1 MSLLIDALKK
11 AEQEKKEAAKRLKE
25 AQDKSGDP
33 YQLES
38 RTQDQPVE
46 QPDSPEQDNK
56 ITGSE
61 SRQPEIPSSSETSA
75 KTDSSQSTQEDETSN
90 KDLELTHSHEISM
103 VQEKP
108 PAFELKDITLENPE
122 ISDEDDD
129 HDLEKDNLI
138 APGAD
143 KTFALAGLSN
153 EEQVSS
159 PFEDTANATLTGK
172 YSKTIS
178 DNRVSRSPVSAA
190 ELASDMGGGNEIP
203 TPVAA
208 QTVFSAVA
216 SSAGRR
222 QAVEWVVFLGLFTM
236 VLLAAGSFY
245 YLKITPLTPET
256 SSPLVAM
263 GIEANQAP
271 VAEMSL
277 PEVIT
282 PADQTMTDTIP
293 SDQEPPVATEG
304 TIDTTPAQT
313 MVEEQS
319 PPETSPVEES
329 IAKTSPAITP
339 AAAATQEQEAPGVT
353 ADQAVTTQADLPALP
368 DEIKVTPAVIAISR
382 SRSADKNDQLINS
395 AYALYAAGNYNE
407 AEAEYRKVLDKL
419 PENRDALL
427 GIAAIAYRKGNI
439 QIAYENYLRV
449 IKYYPR
455 DITARTAL
463 ITMQGGTD
471 PVKSESLIKSMIQE
485 EPDAAFLYFTL
496 GNIYARQS
504 RWADAQ
510 QAFFEAYRKQSTN
523 PDYAYNLAVSLDQIG
538 QTRSALDYYH
548 KALELADESQ
558 VNFNSASVMTRINT
572 LAAISPQ

>member
-25 AQDKSGDP
+25 AQEKSGEHI
-33 YQLES
+33 QLEGTGREQS
-38 RTQDQPVE
+38 GERAATHDQE
-46 QPDSPEQDNK
+46 NK
-56 ITGSE
+56 ISDTG
-61 SRQPEIPSSSETSA
+61 ETSA
-75 KTDSSQSTQEDETSN
+75 NTGSLQSAQDDDTSR
-90 KDLELTHSHEISM
+90 KELELTHSHEISRAE
-103 VQEKP
+103 EKP
-108 PAFELKDITLENPE
+108 AAFELKDITLENPE
-122 ISDEDDD
+122 VSDEDDD
-129 HDLEKDNLI
+129 HDLENDNLI

-143 KTFALAGLSN
+143 KTFALAGPAQ
-153 EEQVSS
+153 EEQESS

-178 DNRVSRSPVSAA
+178 DSRVSRSPVSAA

-216 SSAGRR
+216 TSAGRR
-222 QAVEWVVFLGLFTM
+222 QTVEWVVFLGLFTM

-271 VAEMSL
+271 VTEISL

-282 PADQTMTDTIP
+282 PADQTSGIVADTIAP
-293 SDQEPPVATEG
+293 DQESPVAPEAAIAMTS
-304 TIDTTPAQT
+304 PAQT
-313 MVEEQS
+313 AVEEQS
-319 PPETSPVEES
+319 SPETSPVEEPV
-329 IAKTSPAITP
+329 TGTPPATTP
-339 AAAATQEQEAPGVT
+339 VVAATQEQPDITEDQTAPAKTDV
-353 ADQAVTTQADLPALP
+353 AALP
-368 DEIKVTPAVIAISR
+368 EEITVAPSVIAISR

-395 AYALYAAGNYNE
+395 AYAMYAAGKYNE
-407 AEAEYRKVLDKL
+407 AETEYRKVLNKL
-419 PENRDALL
+419 PENKDALL
-427 GIAAIAYRKGNI
+427 GIAAIAYRKGDI
-439 QIAYENYLRV
+439 QNAYENYLKV

-485 EPDAAFLYFTL
+485 DPDAAFLYFTL
-496 GNIYARQS
+496 GNVFARQS

-510 QAFFEAYRKQSTN
+510 QAFFEAYSKQSTN

-548 KALELADESQ
+548 KALELADVSQ

-572 LAAISPQ
+572 LAANSTQ

>member
-25 AQDKSGDP
+25 AQEKSGDP

-38 RTQDQPVE
+38 RTQDRPVE
-46 QPDSPEQDNK
+46 HPADPDQDKK
-56 ITGSE
+56 ITDSKSEQQEITGGSE
-61 SRQPEIPSSSETSA
+61 ISTS
-75 KTDSSQSTQEDETSN
+75 TDSSLSSQDDETLN
-90 KDLELTHSHEISM
+90 KELELTHSHEISREE
-103 VQEKP
+103 EKP
-108 PAFELKDITLENPE
+108 LAFELKDITLENPE

-129 HDLEKDNLI
+129 HDLEKDSLI
-138 APGAD
+138 APGTD

-178 DNRVSRSPVSAA
+178 DSRVSRSPVSAA

-222 QAVEWVVFLGLFTM
+222 QAVEWIVFLGLFTM

-263 GIEANQAP
+263 GIEADQAP
-271 VAEMSL
+271 VTEMSL
-277 PEVIT
+277 PEVIA
-282 PADQTMTDTIP
+282 PADQASGIITDTIAP
-293 SDQEPPVATEG
+293 DQEVPVPPAG
-304 TIDTTPAQT
+304 QT
-313 MVEEQS
+313 MTKEQTLPEAVPVEEES
-319 PPETSPVEES
+319 IAETSPV
-329 IAKTSPAITP
+329 TTP
-339 AAAATQEQEAPGVT
+339 VTPVEAATQTAP
-353 ADQAVTTQADLPALP
+353 TTKTDLPALP
-368 DEIKVTPAVIAISR
+368 DEIKVAPSVIAISR
-382 SRSADKNDQLINS
+382 SRSADNNDQLINS

-407 AEAEYRKVLDKL
+407 AEVEYRKVLNKL

-439 QIAYENYLRV
+439 QNAFENYLKV
-449 IKYYPR
+449 IKFYPR

-496 GNIYARQS
+496 GNVFAQQS

-548 KALELADESQ
+548 KALELADVSQ